1 LYNALVASDY
11 FVEDGSFLKLR
22 ELSLGYTLSPSM
34 ISKMRMGGRASSVK
48 LALVG
53 RNLLTFTKY
62 TGFDPDVTS
71 GSDFNFRIDGFRYPA
86 FRTITGQVEIVF

>member
-1 LYNALVASDY
+1 MASDY

-22 ELSLGYTLSPSM
+22 ELSVGYTLGQEMMSR
-34 ISKMRMGGRASSVK
+34 MRLGGRAQSVK